1 MDFGQR
7 GRRGGRGRG
16 FGGGF
21 RRDGG
26 FDDNRNRS
34 DSSNWRSQNS
44 DGVSSS
50 ENDTTKMYVEENCVG
65 RIIGRG
71 GSKIRELQ
79 DSSGANIKV
88 NRNETEGG
96 KVLVVVKG
104 SADARTQ
111 AEDMIKELTESFNG
125 LSAGNN
131 RGGGGRSGWGRSSED
146 TWGSSAGQTG
156 NGEETLGSS
165 SETTDIYVDPSCVGR
180 IIGKGGSKIRE
191 LQDESG
197 ANIKVNRNETEGGK
211 VLVVVTGSADARTQA
226 EDMIKELTESFNDSS
241 GYRGGGG
248 VGGRS
253 SDWDFNDGNADSVG
267 NGEKTRMFNNK
278 GSSSETTEIHV
289 DQSCVGRI
297 IGRGGSKIQDLQD
310 ESGAKIKV
318 TRNETEDGKI
328 IVVLTGSADARTQ
341 AEDMIKELTE
351 SCFDSSSSYRGG
363 GGGRST
369 GWGSTDDNAGNGE
382 ETEKPKINWGI
393 IRAAKEANEAK
404 KFEGLPPLEKNFYF
418 EDPDVANMHPGEV
431 KEIRKKNNNII
442 VEGGEKRVPN
452 PVRTFEEAFQHY
464 PEILQQIYN
473 QKFVEPSPIQKQAW
487 PILLQ
492 GLDLIG
498 IAQTGTGKTLAFL
511 LPALIH
517 IDNQPVPREK
527 RGGPNVLVLSPTRE
541 LAQQIEVEVKKIN
554 YRGIRS
560 VVVYGGGNR
569 RSQINVVTRGVEIIV
584 ATPGRLNDLIM
595 NGIVDVKSV
604 TYLVL
609 DEADR
614 MLDMGFEPEIRKI
627 LLDIRRDRQTVM
639 TSATWP
645 QDVQRLAD
653 MYMSSPINIFVGTL
667 DLAACHSVT
676 QLVEMLDDEEKKPR
690 LFEFLQ
696 YELQPIDK
704 VIVFVGK
711 KVLADDLSSDL
722 AMEGVECQCIHGDR
736 EQCDREAALSDFK
749 SGAVR
754 ILIATD
760 VASRGLDVKDITHVL
775 NYDFPRNIE
784 EYVHR
789 IGRTGRAGNTGTSIT
804 FITRGDWRQAQKLI
818 DIMAE
823 ADQEIPDILIKM
835 AERYQAHRER
845 VAQEGGGFGG
855 RGGRGGRGRGGGFGG
870 GRRGG
875 GGFGGGG
882 GGGEDDGFISGG
894 FGRGAFRGGGGR
906 GRRDKEYDIHMGW

>member
-1 MDFGQR
+1 MEFGQR
-7 GRRGGRGRG
+7 GRRGWGRRG
-16 FGGGF
+16 GGGGF
-21 RRDGG
+21 RRDGR
-26 FDDNRNRS
+26 FDDKKDRS
-34 DSSNWRSQNS
+34 DSSNWRSQS
-44 DGVSSS
+44 QSS
-50 ENDTTKMYVEENCVG
+50 EHESSFENETTKMYVEESFVG
-65 RIIGRG
+65 RIIGKG

-88 NRNETEGG
+88 NRNLTEDGQ
-96 KVLVVVKG
+96 VLVVLSG
-104 SADARTQ
+104 SDEARTQ

-131 RGGGGRSGWGRSSED
+131 RGSRGRSGWGRSED
-146 TWGSSAGQTG
+146 SWGSSADNG
-156 NGEETLGSS
+156 NKSWGTS
-165 SETTDIYVDPSCVGR
+165 SEKTEIYVDQSCVGR

-197 ANIKVNRNETEGGK
+197 AGIKVTRNETDDGK
-211 VLVVVTGSADARTQA
+211 VVVVLTGSDQARTQA

-241 GYRGGGG
+241 SYGGGG
-248 VGGRS
+248 SGGRS
-253 SDWDFNDGNADSVG
+253 S
-267 NGEKTRMFNNK
+267 
-278 GSSSETTEIHV
+278 
-289 DQSCVGRI
+289 
-297 IGRGGSKIQDLQD
+297 
-310 ESGAKIKV
+310 
-318 TRNETEDGKI
+318 
-328 IVVLTGSADARTQ
+328 
-341 AEDMIKELTE
+341 
-351 SCFDSSSSYRGG
+351 
-363 GGGRST
+363 

-382 ETEKPKINWGI
+382 PAEKPKINWGM

-418 EDPDVANMHPGEV
+418 EDPEVANMHPGEV

-464 PEILQQIYN
+464 PEILDQIYK

-492 GLDLIG
+492 GQDLIG

-517 IDNQPVPREK
+517 IDNQPVPRDQ

-569 RSQINVVTRGVEIIV
+569 RNQISVVTKGVEIIV

-595 NGIVDVKSV
+595 NGIIDVKSV

-645 QDVQRLAD
+645 QEVQRLAD
-653 MYMSSPINIFVGTL
+653 MYMSNPINIFVGTL

-676 QLVEMLDDEEKKPR
+676 QLVEVLDDEEKKPR
-690 LFEFLQ
+690 LFDFLT
-696 YELQPIDK
+696 YELQPMDK

-804 FITRGDWRQAQKLI
+804 FVTRGDWRQAQKLI

-823 ADQEIPDILIKM
+823 ADQEIPDNLIKM

-845 VAQEGGGFGG
+845 MAQEGEGFGG

-875 GGFGGGG
+875 GD
-882 GGGEDDGFISGG
+882 DDGFFSGG

-906 GRRDKEYDIHMGW
+906 GRRDKEYDIHIGW